1 MLTLRR
7 RLIFCDPIAPDDT
20 STVFFLLFLSSQSRY
35 GPPRNTEYRVIVEN
49 LSSRVSWQVC
59 YFTLF
64 SVFCLRFLWW
74 RYCSSCGGGSVA
86 IAGDGGVSPRI
97 LWWQTRI
104 LSSFS
109 LFSLS
114 LSLYF
119 LNAPNNVRKQTWLRL
134 TGDHPLRTT
143 PYGERDHTPAH
154 GNTLSSA
161 AV

>member
-1 MLTLRR
+1 MNDVFTTFMLTLRR

-109 LFSLS
+109 LFSL
-114 LSLYF
+114 F
-119 LNAPNNVRKQTWLRL
+119 LERPKQCPQTNLAETDW
-134 TGDHPLRTT
+134 
-143 PYGERDHTPAH
+143 
-154 GNTLSSA
+154 
-161 AV
+161 